1 MLPVSRLVVTVT
13 EEAEILQEVRTVGKQ
28 VAWENVVVSKVHPAS
43 ANRARPILCVHP
55 TSCWSPSPRAR
66 VAFPNSLKLRN
77 VRGRLGWL
85 QRLKDLRRDVL
96 PIDDSQA
103 HDLVKKLLA
112 LFFREGYL
120 DDFRCLFL
128 YRPFLRLVIR

>member
-1 MLPVSRLVVTVT
+1 M
-13 EEAEILQEVRTVGKQ
+13 
-28 VAWENVVVSKVHPAS
+28 
-43 ANRARPILCVHP
+43 
-55 TSCWSPSPRAR
+55 
-66 VAFPNSLKLRN
+66 
-77 VRGRLGWL
+77 RGRLGWL

-128 YRPFLRLVIR
+128 YRPFLRLVIRNRCANGR